1 MLDFSLLCVCVC
13 LFSAC
18 VCGGG
23 DGARM
28 LDGIKL
34 KLISPLNIWREE
46 RFISK
51 SVLCSTR
58 LLAIFGK
65 IFGTIFGA
73 YHISNKIRRGSY
85 LEQYLEGIIFG
96 PSQFKS

>member
-18 VCGGG
+18 VCVWGGGG

-34 KLISPLNIWREE
+34 KLIGPLNI
-46 RFISK
+46 
-51 SVLCSTR
+51 
-58 LLAIFGK
+58 
-65 IFGTIFGA
+65 
-73 YHISNKIRRGSY
+73 
-85 LEQYLEGIIFG
+85 
-96 PSQFKS
+96 